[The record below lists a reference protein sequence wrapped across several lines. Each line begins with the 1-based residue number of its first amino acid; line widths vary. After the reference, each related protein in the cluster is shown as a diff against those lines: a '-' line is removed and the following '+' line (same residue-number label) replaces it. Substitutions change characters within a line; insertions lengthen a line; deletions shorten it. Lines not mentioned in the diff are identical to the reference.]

1 MKKKDSFLKGA
12 WPILVGVPTVSILIM
27 LAEEDSIVAQFLL
40 VAILIVG
47 LLFVFIGFPIAIYNA
62 VKQEKIE
69 KFLTKCQEQGIHKLT
84 TEKEIQKATLIAQ
97 SLNLDSSNIQKLFE
111 KAKNLSQKAD
121 EAKAKSALEDKKEE
135 ERELYSSW
143 MQYARYHG
151 REKRVAMLTDARKK
165 ALKEAEEQRMA
176 NRMLRSMVTKSESNW
191 AIAGG
196 MVSGVAGPIAG
207 ALTAIDTEAKN
218 IQIRAQNQ
226 ENLKAI
232 APMLYSYSGSA
243 AAHEAQA
250 KRIAEM
256 IEDAKTK
263 LISKDT
269 PKDCLKHLKFSDIEI
284 SVSET
289 GTCFVK
295 VKASAPKALTI
306 FGDTTAVV
314 DGEIIASIYD
324 KDKKLGSATL
334 VLPTMGI
341 PGKSSVDL
349 VGICLFCG
357 GNAKAKSYNL
367 KFSADNLWL
376 MEQ

>member
-1 MKKKDSFLKGA
+1 MNKKNSSLTEKL
-12 WPILVGVPTVSILIM
+12 PILIGVPVVCILCMI
-27 LAEEDSIVAQFLL
+27 ASESDQFAGVLFILL
-40 VAILIVG
+40 VLAFVILCVSFCVG
-47 LLFVFIGFPIAIYNA
+47 LYRSIMKGKMQN
-62 VKQEKIE
+62 
-69 KFLTKCQEQGIHKLT
+69 FLTKCEEQGIHKLT

-111 KAKNLSQKAD
+111 KANNHSQKTE
-121 EAKAKSALEDKKEE
+121 EAKAKAALEDRKEE

-143 MQYARYHG
+143 MQYSRYQG
-151 REKRVAMLTDARKK
+151 REKRIVMLKDARKK
-165 ALKEAEEQRMA
+165 ALKEAEDARMT
-176 NRMLRSMVTKSESNW
+176 NMVLRSMVTKSESNW

-218 IQIRAQNQ
+218 ILIREQNQ
-226 ENLKAI
+226 ENLKAM

-243 AAHEAQA
+243 SAHEAQA

-256 IEDAKTK
+256 IQDAKTK

-269 PKDCLKHLKFSDIEI
+269 PKDCLKHLQFSDIEI

-295 VKASAPKALTI
+295 VKASVPKALTI

-357 GNAKAKSYNL
+357 GNVKDKSYKL
-367 KFSADNLWL
+367 KFSTDNLWL

>member
-1 MKKKDSFLKGA
+1 MDKKNKFGSKTWHFLIIYIPFA
-12 WPILVGVPTVSILIM
+12 VFALLASESDEFAGVFFI
-27 LAEEDSIVAQFLL
+27 LL
-40 VAILIVG
+40 VLAFVILCVSFCVG
-47 LLFVFIGFPIAIYNA
+47 LYRSIMKGKMQN
-62 VKQEKIE
+62 
-69 KFLTKCQEQGIHKLT
+69 FLTKCEEQGIHKLT

-111 KAKNLSQKAD
+111 KANNYSQKT
-121 EAKAKSALEDKKEE
+121 EEVKAKSALEDRKEE

-151 REKRVAMLTDARKK
+151 REKRIVMLKDARKK
-165 ALKEAEEQRMA
+165 ALKEAEDARMT
-176 NRMLRSMVTKSESNW
+176 NMVLRSMVTKSESNW

-218 IQIRAQNQ
+218 ILIREQNQ
-226 ENLKAI
+226 ANLKAM

-243 AAHEAQA
+243 SAHEAQA

-295 VKASAPKALTI
+295 VKASAPKAITI

-324 KDKKLGSATL
+324 KDKKLGLSL
-334 VLPTMGI
+334 I
-341 PGKSSVDL
+341 H
-349 VGICLFCG
+349 I
-357 GNAKAKSYNL
+357 
-367 KFSADNLWL
+367 
-376 MEQ
+376 

>member
-1 MKKKDSFLKGA
+1 MDKKNKFGSKTWHFLIIYIPFA
-12 WPILVGVPTVSILIM
+12 VFALLASESDEFAGVFFI
-27 LAEEDSIVAQFLL
+27 LL
-40 VAILIVG
+40 VLAFVILCVSFCVG
-47 LLFVFIGFPIAIYNA
+47 LYRSIMKGKMQN
-62 VKQEKIE
+62 
-69 KFLTKCQEQGIHKLT
+69 FLTKCEEQGIHKLT

-111 KAKNLSQKAD
+111 KANNYSQKT
-121 EAKAKSALEDKKEE
+121 EKVKAKSALEDRKEE

-151 REKRVAMLTDARKK
+151 REKRIVMLKDARKK
-165 ALKEAEEQRMA
+165 ALKEAEDARMT
-176 NRMLRSMVTKSESNW
+176 NMVLRSMVTKSESNW

-218 IQIRAQNQ
+218 ILIREQNQ
-226 ENLKAI
+226 ANLKAM

-243 AAHEAQA
+243 SAHEAQA

-295 VKASAPKALTI
+295 VKASAPKAITI

-324 KDKKLGSATL
+324 KDKKLGSATM

>member
-1 MKKKDSFLKGA
+1 MDKKNKFGSKTWHFLIIYIPFA
-12 WPILVGVPTVSILIM
+12 VFALLASESDEFAGVFFI
-27 LAEEDSIVAQFLL
+27 LL
-40 VAILIVG
+40 VLAFVILCVSFCVG
-47 LLFVFIGFPIAIYNA
+47 LYRSIMKGKMQN
-62 VKQEKIE
+62 
-69 KFLTKCQEQGIHKLT
+69 FLTKCEEQGIHKLT

-111 KAKNLSQKAD
+111 KVNNYSQKT
-121 EAKAKSALEDKKEE
+121 EEVKAKSALEDRKEE

-151 REKRVAMLTDARKK
+151 REKRIVMLKDARKK
-165 ALKEAEEQRMA
+165 ALKEAEDARMT
-176 NRMLRSMVTKSESNW
+176 NMVLRSMVTKSESNW

-218 IQIRAQNQ
+218 ILIREQNQ
-226 ENLKAI
+226 ANLKAM

-243 AAHEAQA
+243 SAHEAQA

-295 VKASAPKALTI
+295 VKASAPKAITI

-324 KDKKLGSATL
+324 KDKKLGSATM